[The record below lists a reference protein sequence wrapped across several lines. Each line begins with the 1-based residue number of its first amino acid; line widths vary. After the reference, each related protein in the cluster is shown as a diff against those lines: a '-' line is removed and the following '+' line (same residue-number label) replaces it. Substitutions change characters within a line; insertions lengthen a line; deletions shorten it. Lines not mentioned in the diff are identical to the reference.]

1 MEAKKGEDLLA
12 YMKRVRSE
20 SFGANVKRRIMV
32 GNFLLS
38 SKFADYNE
46 KVRQA

>member
-1 MEAKKGEDLLA
+1 MEAREGEDLLS
-12 YMKRVRSE
+12 YVKRVRSE
-20 SFGANVKRRIMV
+20 SFGENVKRRIML

-46 KVRQA
+46 KVR